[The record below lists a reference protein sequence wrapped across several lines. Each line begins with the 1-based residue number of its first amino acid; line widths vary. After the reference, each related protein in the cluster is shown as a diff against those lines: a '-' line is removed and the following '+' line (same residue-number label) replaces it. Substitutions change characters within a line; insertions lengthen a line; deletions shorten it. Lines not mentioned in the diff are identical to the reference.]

1 MYTCLQGISLKCFRT
16 SESDFH
22 VYCIISGVSTRGA
35 CLVDMQ
41 ESTHR
46 KLMEVDL
53 FAPWILTHDVLPG
66 EWSHEDVT

>member
-1 MYTCLQGISLKCFRT
+1 MCSLRKM
-16 SESDFH
+16 
-22 VYCIISGVSTRGA
+22 CIVLVLSYFLLPIPGVGTGNV

-46 KLMEVDL
+46 KLTEVDL

-66 EWSHEDVT
+66 S

>member
-1 MYTCLQGISLKCFRT
+1 MVGQGLPLAGL
-16 SESDFH
+16 H
-22 VYCIISGVSTRGA
+22 SGVSTRGA

-66 EWSHEDVT
+66 EWADQW